1 MYRTFLRYL
10 KQCYLENMEATNTEL
25 TTSAKPGLFFL
36 KKQILQPTGLIASIP
51 NHQQSPTAQRQKVEK
66 VR

>member
-1 MYRTFLRYL
+1 
-10 KQCYLENMEATNTEL
+10 MEATNTEL